1 LRYRLE
7 LSFGLAWFK
16 VMNDEAATPAA
27 RVTAASEILDRGFGR
42 APQTIEAKMT
52 LSEEF
57 ELFVRSLNAKSA
69 APMIASVIEGEI
81 AAECR
86 FRAMGSGRSCHGG

>member
-7 LSFGLAWFK
+7 LSFGLAWVK
-16 VMNDEAATPAA
+16 VMNDEVATPDT
-27 RVTAASEILDRGFGR
+27 RVTAASEIVDCR

-57 ELFVRSLNAKSA
+57 EFFVRSLNAKSA